1 MTDVELQDLQA
12 LLGPERVLTGESELL
27 IHARD
32 ESHHPEHKPDAV
44 IYPQS
49 TEEISKI
56 LKFANER
63 RIPVTAW
70 GAGTS
75 LEANPVPVHGGIV
88 LDLSR
93 MNQIIAIYPEDLQ
106 AVVQPGVTHTELNQ
120 KLSKYGLFFPPD
132 PGAPATI
139 GGMVANNAAGIQAI
153 KYGATKDYV
162 LALEVV
168 LANGEIIK
176 VGNRA
181 MRTSSGYNLVGL
193 FVGSEGTLGIFT
205 EITLRLA
212 GISKEVSAAIA
223 AFPTLEQAA
232 HAVVQI
238 VQSGLDPA
246 ALELLDPD
254 CMRAINYLKN
264 LSLAE
269 QPTLFLEFRGH
280 AREVV
285 RDDLR
290 FAQEICEQNGCSS
303 FSSALGQEERN
314 KLWEA
319 RHHLAYASAALN
331 PGKRAIVVDVAV
343 PISKFPTMVEFARQ
357 KLKEHNLDGP
367 VFGHAGDG
375 NFHVGIFYNP
385 DDPGER
391 ARAHAANDAIVFRAL
406 ELGGTATGEHGVGVG
421 KIKFMRAEHGASY
434 ELMRQIKKL
443 LDPNGIL
450 NPGKIFAESPHLR
463 PLSPPR
469 ERGVEG

>member
-1 MTDVELQDLQA
+1 MQNTELQELQA

-49 TEEISKI
+49 AQEISKI
-56 LKFANER
+56 LRFANER
-63 RIPVTAW
+63 SIPVTAW

-75 LEANPVPVHGGIV
+75 MEANPIPIYGGIV
-88 LDLSR
+88 LDLSK
-93 MNQIIAIYPEDLQ
+93 MNQIIGMYPEDLQ

-120 KLSKYGLFFPPD
+120 RLSKYGLFFPPD

-162 LALEVV
+162 LTLEVV
-168 LANGEIIK
+168 LANGEILR

-205 EITLRLA
+205 EITVRLA
-212 GISKEVSAAIA
+212 GIPKEVSAATA

-232 HAVVQI
+232 RAVVQI
-238 VQSGLDPA
+238 VQSGVDPA

-280 AREVV
+280 ALELV

-290 FAQEICEQNGCSS
+290 FAQEVCAQNGCEH

-319 RHHLAYASAALN
+319 RHHLAYAAAALN

-343 PISKFPTMVEFARQ
+343 PISQFPVMIEFARHT
-357 KLKEHNLDGP
+357 LTEYSLNGP

-385 DDPGER
+385 EDPDEK
-391 ARAHAANDAIVFRAL
+391 ARAQSANEAIVFRAL
-406 ELGGTATGEHGVGVG
+406 ELRGTATGEHGVGLG
-421 KIKFMRAEHGASY
+421 KIKFMRTEHGASY

-450 NPGKIFAESPHLR
+450 NPGKIFE
-463 PLSPPR
+463 
-469 ERGVEG
+469 

>member
-1 MTDVELQDLQA
+1 MGNISLQELQD

-32 ESHHPEHKPDAV
+32 ESHHPEHKPDVV

-49 TEEISKI
+49 AEEISKI
-56 LKFANER
+56 LRFANAR
-63 RIPVTAW
+63 KIPVTPW

-75 LEANPVPVHGGIV
+75 MEANPVPVCGGIV

-93 MNQIIAIYPEDLQ
+93 MNQILAIYPEDFQ
-106 AVVQPGVTHTELNQ
+106 AVVQPGVTHVELNQ

-168 LANGEIIK
+168 LADGTIVR

-193 FVGSEGTLGIFT
+193 FVGSEGTLGVFT
-205 EITLRLA
+205 EITLRLT
-212 GISKEVSAAIA
+212 GIPREVSAATA
-223 AFPTLEQAA
+223 VFPTMEQAA
-232 HAVVQI
+232 QAVVQI
-238 VQSGLDPA
+238 VQAGLDPA

-264 LSLAE
+264 LNLAE

-280 AREVV
+280 SLELV
-285 RDDLR
+285 RGDLY
-290 FAQEICEQNGCSS
+290 FAQEICEQNGCES
-303 FSSALGQEERN
+303 FSSALGYEERN

-343 PISKFPTMVEFARQ
+343 PISQFPLMVEYARQ
-357 KLKEHNLDGP
+357 KLLEHKVNGP

-385 DDPGER
+385 DDPNEKSR
-391 ARAHAANDAIVFRAL
+391 AQAANDAIVFRAI

-450 NPGKIFAESPHLR
+450 NPGKIFD
-463 PLSPPR
+463 
-469 ERGVEG
+469 

>member
-1 MTDVELQDLQA
+1 MRDTDLQELRA

-49 TEEISKI
+49 AEEISQI
-56 LKFANER
+56 LRFANER
-63 RIPVTAW
+63 KIPVTAW

-75 LEANPVPVHGGIV
+75 LEANPVPIYGGIV

-93 MNQIIAIYPEDLQ
+93 MNRILAIYPEDLQ
-106 AVVQPGVTHTELNQ
+106 AVVQPGVLHTELNQ

-132 PGAPATI
+132 PGAPATL

-168 LANGEIIK
+168 LANGEILR

-205 EITLRLA
+205 EITLRLV
-212 GISKEVSAAIA
+212 GIPPAVSAATA
-223 AFPTLEQAA
+223 AFPALEQAA
-232 HAVVQI
+232 QAVVQI

-254 CMRAINYLKN
+254 CIRAINYLKN
-264 LSLAE
+264 LKLPQ

-280 AREVV
+280 ALEVV
-285 RDDLR
+285 RDELCL
-290 FAQEICEQNGCSS
+290 AQEICQQNGCTH
-303 FSSALGQEERN
+303 FSSALGHEERN

-319 RHHLAYASAALN
+319 RHHLAYAAAALN
-331 PGKRAIVVDVAV
+331 PGKRAIAVDVAV
-343 PISKFPTMVEFARQ
+343 PISHFPSMVAFARH
-357 KLKEHNLDGP
+357 KLAEYNVNGP

-385 DDPGER
+385 EDPDEK
-391 ARAHAANDAIVFRAL
+391 ARAQAANEAIVFRAI

-421 KIKFMRAEHGASY
+421 KIKFMRTEHGASY
-434 ELMRQIKKL
+434 DLMRQIKKL

-450 NPGKIFAESPHLR
+450 NPGKIFE
-463 PLSPPR
+463 
-469 ERGVEG
+469 

>member
-1 MTDVELQDLQA
+1 MSRLPQADFQRLQA
-12 LLGPERVLTGESELL
+12 LLGAGRVLTGESELL
-27 IHARD
+27 LHARD
-32 ESHHPEHKPDAV
+32 ESHHPEQKPDAV
-44 IYPQS
+44 IYPHS
-49 TEEISKI
+49 AEEISKI
-56 LKFANER
+56 LRFANER
-63 RIPVTAW
+63 KIPVTPW

-75 LEANPVPVHGGIV
+75 MEANPVPVYGGIV

-93 MNQIIAIYPEDLQ
+93 MNQVVAIYPEDLQ
-106 AVVQPGVTHTELNQ
+106 AVVQPGVTHVEFNQ
-120 KLSKYGLFFPPD
+120 KLSRHGLFFPPD

-168 LANGEIIK
+168 LADGKILK

-193 FVGSEGTLGIFT
+193 FVGSEGTLGVFT

-212 GISKEVSAAIA
+212 GVPKEVSAATA
-223 AFPTLEQAA
+223 VFPTLEQAA
-232 HAVVQI
+232 QAVVQI
-238 VQSGLDPA
+238 VQSGLEPA

-264 LSLAE
+264 LNFAE
-269 QPTLFLEFRGH
+269 RPTLFLEFRGH
-280 AREVV
+280 AADLV
-285 RDDLR
+285 RDDLQ
-290 FAQEICEQNGCSS
+290 FAQEICQNNGCPG
-303 FSSALGQEERN
+303 FSSAFGQEERD

-319 RHHLAYASAALN
+319 RHHLAYAAAALN

-343 PISKFPTMVEFARQ
+343 PISTFPIMVEFARQ
-357 KLKEHNLDGP
+357 KLVEKNLNGP

-385 DDPGER
+385 DDPDER
-391 ARAHAANDAIVFRAL
+391 ARAQAANEAMVFRAL

-434 ELMRQIKKL
+434 ELMRQMKKL

-450 NPGKIFAESPHLR
+450 NPGKIFAE
-463 PLSPPR
+463 
-469 ERGVEG
+469 

>member
-1 MTDVELQDLQA
+1 MNTRDLEDLQA
-12 LLGPERVLTGESELL
+12 LLGPGRVLTGESELL
-27 IHARD
+27 LHARD

-49 TEEISKI
+49 AEEIAHI
-56 LKFANER
+56 LRFANER
-63 RIPVTAW
+63 KIPVTAW

-75 LEANPVPVHGGIV
+75 MEANPVPVYGGIV
-88 LDLSR
+88 LDLSKMDR
-93 MNQIIAIYPEDLQ
+93 IIAIYPEDLQ
-106 AVVQPGVTHTELNQ
+106 AVVQPGVTHVALNQ

-168 LANGEIIK
+168 LAHGEIIK

-205 EITLRLA
+205 EITVRLA
-212 GISKEVSAAIA
+212 GIPKEVSAAIA
-223 AFPTLEQAA
+223 AFPTLEDAA
-232 HAVVQI
+232 RAVVQI
-238 VQSGLDPA
+238 VQSGLEPA

-264 LSLAE
+264 LGLVE

-280 AREVV
+280 ALEVV

-290 FAQEICEQNGCSS
+290 FAQEICEQNGCER
-303 FSSALGQEERN
+303 FASALGKEERD

-319 RHHLAYASAALN
+319 RHHLAYAAAALN
-331 PGKRAIVVDVAV
+331 PGKRALVVDVAV
-343 PISKFPTMVEFARQ
+343 PISQFPKMVEFARQ
-357 KLKEHNLDGP
+357 KLSEHTVNGP

-385 DDPGER
+385 EDPDEQ
-391 ARAHAANDAIVFRAL
+391 ARAHAANDAIVLRAI

-421 KIKFMRAEHGASY
+421 KIRFMQAEHGASY
-434 ELMRQIKKL
+434 ELMRRIKRL

-450 NPGKIFAESPHLR
+450 NPGKIFA
-463 PLSPPR
+463 
-469 ERGVEG
+469 

>member
-1 MTDVELQDLQA
+1 MRNTDLQQLQA
-12 LLGPERVLTGESELL
+12 LLGPDRVLTGESELL

-44 IYPQS
+44 IYPQN

-56 LKFANER
+56 LKFANEQK
-63 RIPVTAW
+63 IPVTAW

-75 LEANPVPVHGGIV
+75 MEANPVPVRGGIV
-88 LDLSR
+88 LDLSK
-93 MNQIIAIYPEDLQ
+93 MNQILAIYPEDLQ
-106 AVVQPGVTHTELNQ
+106 AVVQPGVTHIELNQ

-168 LANGEIIK
+168 LANGDTLR
-176 VGNRA
+176 VGTRA
-181 MRTSSGYNLVGL
+181 RRTSSGYDLVRL

-212 GISKEVSAAIA
+212 GIPKEVSAATA

-232 HAVVQI
+232 QAVVQI

-264 LSLAE
+264 LGFAE

-280 AREVV
+280 AVELV
-285 RDDLR
+285 RDDLS
-290 FAQEICEQNGCSS
+290 FAQEICRQNGCSD

-319 RHHLAYASAALN
+319 RHHLAYAAAALN

-343 PISKFPTMVEFARQ
+343 PISKFPLMVEYARQ
-357 KLKEHNLDGP
+357 KLSEYKVNGP

-385 DDPGER
+385 EDPDEK
-391 ARAHAANDAIVFRAL
+391 ARAQAANDAIVFRAIA
-406 ELGGTATGEHGVGVG
+406 LGGTATGEHGVGLG
-421 KIKFMRAEHGASY
+421 KIKFMRAEHGTSY
-434 ELMRQIKKL
+434 ELMHQIKKL

-450 NPGKIFAESPHLR
+450 NPGKIFE
-463 PLSPPR
+463 
-469 ERGVEG
+469 